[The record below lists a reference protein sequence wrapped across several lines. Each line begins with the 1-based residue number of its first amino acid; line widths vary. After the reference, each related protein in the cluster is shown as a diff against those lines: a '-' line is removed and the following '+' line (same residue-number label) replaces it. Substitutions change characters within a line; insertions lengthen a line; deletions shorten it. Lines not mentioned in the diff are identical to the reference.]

1 MKLVRFGP
9 RGREKPG
16 LIDDEGNLRSLEKRV
31 PDITSKV
38 LSDKGLE
45 RLARI
50 NPARLPKVTGR
61 PRIGIP
67 VADIGKIVCIGLNYI
82 DHAKE
87 VGAAIPEE
95 PIVFMK
101 PTSALNGP
109 NDIVEMPKGSKK
121 SDWEIE
127 LGVVIGTAANNVP
140 KSRAL
145 QHVAG
150 YTVVNDVSEREWQIE
165 RGMTWDKGKGC
176 DTFCPVGPWM
186 VTRDEI
192 RNPQRLNLWMDVN
205 GKRMQDGNTSTMIFD
220 VRTLV
225 SYISKFMTLYPGD
238 LIATGTPPGVG
249 SGMKPPLFLKPD
261 DVMEP
266 GIEGLGAQRQK
277 VRKWAAR

>member
-61 PRIGIP
+61 PRIGVP

-249 SGMKPPLFLKPD
+249 SGMKPPLFLKQD

>member
-16 LIDDEGNLRSLEKRV
+16 LIDGEGNLRSLEKRV

-61 PRIGIP
+61 PRIGVP

-192 RNPQRLNLWMDVN
+192 PNPQRLNLWMDVN

>member
-16 LIDDEGNLRSLEKRV
+16 LIDDEGSLRSLEKRV

-50 NPARLPKVTGR
+50 NPARLPKVAGR
-61 PRIGIP
+61 PRIGVP

-249 SGMKPPLFLKPD
+249 SGMKPPLFLKQD

-277 VRKWAAR
+277 VRKWVAR

>member
-31 PDITSKV
+31 PDISSKV

-61 PRIGIP
+61 PRIGVP

-249 SGMKPPLFLKPD
+249 SGMKPPLFLKQD

-277 VRKWAAR
+277 VRKWVAR

>member
-16 LIDDEGNLRSLEKRV
+16 LIDGEGNLRSLEKRV

-45 RLARI
+45 RLGKI
-50 NPARLPKVTGR
+50 NPARLPKVSGR
-61 PRIGIP
+61 PRIGVP
-67 VADIGKIVCIGLNYI
+67 VADIGKIVCIGLNYV

-87 VGAAIPEE
+87 VGAKIPEE

-109 NDIVEMPKGSKK
+109 NDIVEMPKGSNK

-176 DTFCPVGPWM
+176 DTFCPVGPWL

-192 RNPQRLNLWMDVN
+192 RNPQRLDLWMDVN
-205 GKRMQDGNTSTMIFD
+205 GKRLQDGNTKTMIFD

-249 SGMKPPLFLKPD
+249 SGMKPPVFLKQD

-277 VRKWAAR
+277 VRKWVAR

>member
-61 PRIGIP
+61 PRIGVP

-127 LGVVIGTAANNVP
+127 LGVVIGTVANNVP

-249 SGMKPPLFLKPD
+249 SGMKPPLFLKQD

>member
-16 LIDDEGNLRSLEKRV
+16 LIDGEGNLRSLEKRV
-31 PDITSKV
+31 PDITSQV
-38 LSDKGLE
+38 VTDKGLE
-45 RLARI
+45 RLAKI
-50 NPARLPKVTGR
+50 NPERLPKVSGR
-61 PRIGIP
+61 PRIGVP
-67 VADIGKIVCIGLNYI
+67 VAGIGKILCIGLNYV

-87 VGAAIPEE
+87 VGAKIPEE

-109 NDIVEMPKGSKK
+109 NDVVEMPKGSRK

-127 LGVVIGTAANNVP
+127 LGVVIGTTANNVP

-150 YTVVNDVSEREWQIE
+150 YTVVNDVSEREWQTE
-165 RGMTWDKGKGC
+165 RGPTWDKGKGC
-176 DTFCPVGPWM
+176 DTFCPVGPWL
-186 VTRDEI
+186 VTRDEV
-192 RNPQRLNLWMDVN
+192 RNPQRLGLWMDVH
-205 GKRMQDGNTSTMIFD
+205 GKRMQDGSTSTMIFD

-249 SGMKPPLFLKPD
+249 SGMKPPVFLKEG

-277 VRKWAAR
+277 VRKWVAR

>member
-50 NPARLPKVTGR
+50 NPARLPKVSGR
-61 PRIGIP
+61 PRIGVP

-127 LGVVIGTAANNVP
+127 LGVVIGTAVNNVP

-249 SGMKPPLFLKPD
+249 SGMKPPLFLKQD

-266 GIEGLGAQRQK
+266 GIEGLGVQRQK
-277 VRKWAAR
+277 VRKWVAR

>member
-50 NPARLPKVTGR
+50 NPARLPKVAGR
-61 PRIGIP
+61 PRIGVP

-249 SGMKPPLFLKPD
+249 SGMKPPLFLKQD

>member
-16 LIDDEGNLRSLEKRV
+16 LIDGEGSLRSLEKRV

-45 RLARI
+45 RLGKI
-50 NPARLPKVTGR
+50 NPARLPQVSGR
-61 PRIGIP
+61 PRIGVP
-67 VADIGKIVCIGLNYI
+67 VADIGKIVCIGLNYE

-87 VGAAIPEE
+87 VGAPLPEE

-150 YTVVNDVSEREWQIE
+150 YTVVNDVSEREWQTE

-176 DTFCPVGPWM
+176 DTFCPVGPWL

-205 GKRMQDGNTSTMIFD
+205 GKRLQDGNTKTMIFD

-249 SGMKPPLFLKPD
+249 SGMKPPVFLKQD

-277 VRKWAAR
+277 VRKWVAR

>member
-61 PRIGIP
+61 PRIGVP

-127 LGVVIGTAANNVP
+127 LGVVIGAAANNVP

-249 SGMKPPLFLKPD
+249 SGMKPPLFLKQD

-277 VRKWAAR
+277 VRKWVAR

>member
-16 LIDDEGNLRSLEKRV
+16 LVDGEGNLRSLEKRV

-45 RLARI
+45 RLGKI
-50 NPARLPKVTGR
+50 NPERLPEVPGR
-61 PRIGIP
+61 PRIGVP
-67 VADIGKIVCIGLNYI
+67 VADIGKIVCIGLNYV

-87 VGAAIPEE
+87 VGAPIPEE

-109 NDIVEMPKGSKK
+109 NDVVEMPKGSKK

-145 QHVAG
+145 RHVAG

-176 DTFCPVGPWM
+176 DTFCPVGPWL

-192 RNPQRLNLWMDVN
+192 RNPQRLDLWMDVN
-205 GKRMQDGNTSTMIFD
+205 GKRLQDGNTRTMIFD

-225 SYISKFMTLYPGD
+225 SYVSKFMTLHPGD

-249 SGMKPPLFLKPD
+249 SGMKPPVFLKQD

-266 GIEGLGAQRQK
+266 GIEGLGSQRQK
-277 VRKWAAR
+277 VRKWVAR

>member
-45 RLARI
+45 RLGKI
-50 NPARLPKVTGR
+50 DPARLPTVSGR
-61 PRIGIP
+61 PRIGVP
-67 VADIGKIVCIGLNYI
+67 VADIGKIVCIGLNYV

-150 YTVVNDVSEREWQIE
+150 YTVVNDVSEREWQTE

-176 DTFCPVGPWM
+176 DTFCPVGPWL

-192 RNPQRLNLWMDVN
+192 PNPQRLDLWMDVN
-205 GKRMQDGNTSTMIFD
+205 GKRLQDGNTKTMIFD

-249 SGMKPPLFLKPD
+249 SGMKPPVFLKQD

-266 GIEGLGAQRQK
+266 GIEGLSAQRQK
-277 VRKWAAR
+277 VRKWVAR

>member
-61 PRIGIP
+61 PRIGVP

-249 SGMKPPLFLKPD
+249 SGMKPPLFLKQD
-261 DVMEP
+261 DIMEP

>member
-249 SGMKPPLFLKPD
+249 SGMKPPLFLKQD
-261 DVMEP
+261 DIMEP

-277 VRKWAAR
+277 VRKWVAR

>member
-61 PRIGIP
+61 PRIGVP

-176 DTFCPVGPWM
+176 DTFCPVGPWL

-192 RNPQRLNLWMDVN
+192 RNPQRLDLWMDVN
-205 GKRMQDGNTSTMIFD
+205 GKRLQDGNTRTMIFD

-249 SGMKPPLFLKPD
+249 SGMKPPVFLKQD

-277 VRKWAAR
+277 VRKWVAR

>member
-61 PRIGIP
+61 PRIGVP

-249 SGMKPPLFLKPD
+249 SGMKPPLFLKQD

-277 VRKWAAR
+277 VRKWVAR

>member
-16 LIDDEGNLRSLEKRV
+16 LIDGEGNLRSLEKRV
-31 PDITSKV
+31 PDITSQV
-38 LSDKGLE
+38 VTDKGLE
-45 RLARI
+45 RLAKI
-50 NPARLPKVTGR
+50 NPERLPKVSGR
-61 PRIGIP
+61 PRIGVP
-67 VADIGKIVCIGLNYI
+67 VAGIGKILCIGLNYV

-87 VGAAIPEE
+87 VGANIPEE

-109 NDIVEMPKGSKK
+109 NDVVEMPKGSRK

-127 LGVVIGTAANNVP
+127 LGVVIGTTANNVP

-150 YTVVNDVSEREWQIE
+150 YTVVNDVSEREWQTE
-165 RGMTWDKGKGC
+165 RGPTWDKGKGC
-176 DTFCPVGPWM
+176 DTFCPVGPWL
-186 VTRDEI
+186 VTRDEV
-192 RNPQRLNLWMDVN
+192 RNPQRLGLWMDVN
-205 GKRMQDGNTSTMIFD
+205 GKRMQDGSTSTMIFD

-249 SGMKPPLFLKPD
+249 SGMKPPVFLKEG

-277 VRKWAAR
+277 VRKWVAR

>member
-16 LIDDEGNLRSLEKRV
+16 LIDGEGNLRSLEKRV

-45 RLARI
+45 RLGKI
-50 NPARLPKVTGR
+50 NPERLPEVPGR
-61 PRIGIP
+61 PRIGVP
-67 VADIGKIVCIGLNYI
+67 VADIGKIVCIGLNYV

-87 VGAAIPEE
+87 VGAPIPEE

-109 NDIVEMPKGSKK
+109 NDVVEMPKGSKK

-145 QHVAG
+145 RHVAG

-176 DTFCPVGPWM
+176 DTFCPVGPWL

-192 RNPQRLNLWMDVN
+192 RNPQRLDLWMDVN
-205 GKRMQDGNTSTMIFD
+205 GKRLQDGNTRTMIFD

-225 SYISKFMTLYPGD
+225 SYVSKFMTLHPGD

-249 SGMKPPLFLKPD
+249 SGMKPPVFLKQD

-266 GIEGLGAQRQK
+266 GIEGLGSQRQK
-277 VRKWAAR
+277 VRKWVAR

>member
-16 LIDDEGNLRSLEKRV
+16 LIDGEGNLRSLEKRV
-31 PDITSKV
+31 PDITSQV
-38 LSDKGLE
+38 VTDKGLE
-45 RLARI
+45 RLAKI
-50 NPARLPKVTGR
+50 NPERLPKVSGR
-61 PRIGIP
+61 PRIGVP
-67 VADIGKIVCIGLNYI
+67 VAGIGKILCIGLNYV

-87 VGAAIPEE
+87 VGANIPEE

-109 NDIVEMPKGSKK
+109 NDVVEMPKGSRK

-127 LGVVIGTAANNVP
+127 LGVVIGTTANNVP

-150 YTVVNDVSEREWQIE
+150 YTVVNDVSEREWQTE
-165 RGMTWDKGKGC
+165 RGPTWDKGKGC
-176 DTFCPVGPWM
+176 DTFCPVGPWL
-186 VTRDEI
+186 VTRDEV
-192 RNPQRLNLWMDVN
+192 RSPQRLGLWMDVN
-205 GKRMQDGNTSTMIFD
+205 GKRMQDGSTSTMIFD

-249 SGMKPPLFLKPD
+249 SGMKPPVFLKEG

-277 VRKWAAR
+277 VRKWVAR

>member
-16 LIDDEGNLRSLEKRV
+16 LIDGEGNLRSLEKRV
-31 PDITSKV
+31 PDITSQV
-38 LSDKGLE
+38 VTDKGLE
-45 RLARI
+45 RLVKI
-50 NPARLPKVTGR
+50 NPERLPKVSGR
-61 PRIGIP
+61 PRIGVP
-67 VADIGKIVCIGLNYI
+67 VAGIGKILCIGLNYV

-87 VGAAIPEE
+87 VGANIPEE

-109 NDIVEMPKGSKK
+109 NDVVEMPKGSRK

-127 LGVVIGTAANNVP
+127 LGVVIGTTANNVP

-150 YTVVNDVSEREWQIE
+150 YTVVNDVSEREWQTE
-165 RGMTWDKGKGC
+165 RGPTWDKGKGC
-176 DTFCPVGPWM
+176 DTFCPVGPWL
-186 VTRDEI
+186 VTRDEV
-192 RNPQRLNLWMDVN
+192 RNPQRLGLWMDVN
-205 GKRMQDGNTSTMIFD
+205 GKRMQDGSTSTMIFD

-249 SGMKPPLFLKPD
+249 SGMKPPVFLKEG

-277 VRKWAAR
+277 VRKWVAR